1 MHKEVGSSD
10 VALDESVDRI
20 CILRRPRMLLRNQ
33 VGEVFIYS
41 NRHRGIH
48 LVSQELIKVM

>member
-1 MHKEVGSSD
+1 MHKEMGSSD
-10 VALDESVDRI
+10 VVLDEFVDTI
-20 CILRRPRMLLRNQ
+20 CILRRPRILLKNQ
-33 VGEVFIYS
+33 IGENFIYS